1 VTKEKKIQELRE
13 KQRILLASI
22 DNYETIIEE
31 LEKGLVL
38 WDEMV

>member
-1 VTKEKKIQELRE
+1 VTKEKKIQELRD